1 MRDCCSRGRLLVK
14 FNSESGIKN
23 ITRKKLKFFVK
34 FSLFVV
40 CCRHASSFV
49 IPMFYLFFQTLKTVK
64 TLKIELINLFTSFY
78 YIIFLKANN
87 DIFLKL
93 GR

>member
-1 MRDCCSRGRLLVK
+1 MFTLVADIY
-14 FNSESGIKN
+14 E
-23 ITRKKLKFFVK
+23 RVQKLKFFVE

-49 IPMFYLFFQTLKTVK
+49 IPMFFYLFFQTLKTVK
-64 TLKIELINLFTSFY
+64 TLKIELRNLFTSFY

>member
-1 MRDCCSRGRLLVK
+1 MLHVCRP

-23 ITRKKLKFFVK
+23 ITRKKLKFFVE

-40 CCRHASSFV
+40 CCRHASSVV

-64 TLKIELINLFTSFY
+64 TLKIEFVYNFLLY
-78 YIIFLKANN
+78 YIFKSEQRH
-87 DIFLKL
+87 FF
-93 GR
+93 